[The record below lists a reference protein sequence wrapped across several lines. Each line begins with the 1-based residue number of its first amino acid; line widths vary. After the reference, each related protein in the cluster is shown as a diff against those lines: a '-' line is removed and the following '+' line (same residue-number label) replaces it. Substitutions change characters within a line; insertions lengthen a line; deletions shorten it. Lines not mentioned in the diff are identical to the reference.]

1 MTLSDDSA
9 AFQVGVLVVEN
20 ASRFWLKFF
29 MYDEVSAEH
38 DYPIAKS
45 FSKIYT
51 ASEELIVNFPYQVMM
66 STKRPPEEIRIDHLK
81 EIDTH
86 FGFPSDSY
94 AYTALEPFIIQFD
107 KEVNIDSFWL
117 RLHRSPI
124 VYLDNF
130 KGQRTVK
137 VYKDG

>member
-1 MTLSDDSA
+1 MYIDQKQGFGSRLPKTYQELLLNSQEGNAKELSSILTLSDDSA

-20 ASRFWLKFF
+20 ASAFWLKFF

-38 DYPIAKS
+38 DYPLAKS
-45 FSKIYT
+45 FSKQYT
-51 ASEELIVNFPYQVMM
+51 PSLTLMITLPYQVMM

-94 AYTALEPFIIQFD
+94 AYTALDPFII
-107 KEVNIDSFWL
+107 
-117 RLHRSPI
+117 
-124 VYLDNF
+124 
-130 KGQRTVK
+130 
-137 VYKDG
+137 